1 MAQPILDRHPRLSSA
16 LRGLTNSWV
25 NSARNHAPVVARAAA
40 SVAVAHSVRTLASVE
55 ALFNASDHNG
65 LFFNASDHHGMFFS
79 WENFAEF
86 EGTSITQEIT
96 EELPDDVHSGALYAV
111 LGLSLVVLFGDVAFG
126 YKCRETKMKRA
137 ANFSELSE
145 RLSELDAKLAQEEV
159 AAATPVSLARSLSEQ
174 RLEHAKGKAMAV
186 LLRDADQQAAAT
198 VPPRTREPEPQSPE
212 EMAAEWHDFKR
223 TKLRF
228 LVLTCVLG
236 FASELL
242 LWMLAPFLPL
252 VAKNKGVSPELVGV
266 LFACH
271 PIALG
276 ISSHLAPWLMRNIE
290 PFVLLQRTLFLQA
303 IFISGFGLAGGIES
317 TVPFICCA
325 AINRFMLGLMSGINE
340 PTSQAITLRVVPT
353 HAIGFAFG
361 MIISSRF
368 TAMLIGPALGGALYT
383 AGGFPL
389 PFMVSGCI
397 YLFLGC
403 LTMYVGI
410 STPGDVS
417 PPPGDVTVW
426 TLVRVRGMPWML
438 GCIFLLWLNTMALE
452 PLYQPQLARAPYKLS
467 VLNVGL
473 VLSSATGALVLTM
486 SLSGHLSRMVDAYS
500 QQTVGFVLLI
510 TALPFLG
517 PEPGFHLDANVSLF
531 VGAVSSS
538 PMRPTRRRSPP
549 LRLRLR
555 LPAPALPRPTR
566 RRCPPL
572 RLPRPTPLP
581 TRPPSS
587 SRSTEHPRPLPPL
600 SLPFF
605 PLCPPCVR
613 VPIPPRPLSSRAA
626 RCMLRGG
633 WPHRTDPVSA
643 LPASALRCR
652 LRAARCRVGALLRQ
666 RHLCHARV
674 ALRAAPL
681 GRLGAGRARLRELHQ
696 VAGHRHGRTLRA
708 PAVLPAALPAER
720 QGHAVRGLLEPLQR
734 SLVPVLPGR
743 GHRARGPGGARGR
756 AL

>member
-174 RLEHAKGKAMAV
+174 RLEHAKGKAMAE

-486 SLSGHLSRMVDAYS
+486 SLSGHLSRMLDAYS

-555 LPAPALPRPTR
+555 LPAPA
-566 RRCPPL
+566 PP
-572 RLPRPTPLP
+572 
-581 TRPPSS
+581 PPN
-587 SRSTEHPRPLPPL
+587 T
-600 SLPFF
+600 
-605 PLCPPCVR
+605 
-613 VPIPPRPLSSRAA
+613 
-626 RCMLRGG
+626 
-633 WPHRTDPVSA
+633 
-643 LPASALRCR
+643 
-652 LRAARCRVGALLRQ
+652 
-666 RHLCHARV
+666 
-674 ALRAAPL
+674 AP
-681 GRLGAGRARLRELHQ
+681 
-696 VAGHRHGRTLRA
+696 
-708 PAVLPAALPAER
+708 
-720 QGHAVRGLLEPLQR
+720 
-734 SLVPVLPGR
+734 
-743 GHRARGPGGARGR
+743 
-756 AL
+756 

>member
-159 AAATPVSLARSLSEQ
+159 AAATPVSLARSRSEQ
-174 RLEHAKGKAMAV
+174 RLEHAKGRAMAV

-486 SLSGHLSRMVDAYS
+486 SLSGHLSRMLDAYS

-538 PMRPTRRRSPP
+538 PMRPTRRRTPP

-555 LPAPALPRPTR
+555 LPALALPPPNTAPSPSPPPSAPEPPHPPRLSTPKLLPIHRPPAPFTALVPTVLPPVPSMCTCTHPPSPSLLARSSLHASWRLASSARPSQCSACECSPMPASRSKMSR
-566 RRCPPL
+566 RRSPP
-572 RLPRPTPLP
+572 PTSPLP
-581 TRPPSS
+581 CSG
-587 SRSTEHPRPLPPL
+587 RSAGR
-600 SLPFF
+600 
-605 PLCPPCVR
+605 
-613 VPIPPRPLSSRAA
+613 SSRAPWCRTCSPSRA
-626 RCMLRGG
+626 SPSGRPSSRAHSTRSRCATCSATG
-633 WPHRTDPVSA
+633 RTPRPRRA
-643 LPASALRCR
+643 
-652 LRAARCRVGALLRQ
+652 RAA
-666 RHLCHARV
+666 
-674 ALRAAPL
+674 
-681 GRLGAGRARLRELHQ
+681 
-696 VAGHRHGRTLRA
+696 
-708 PAVLPAALPAER
+708 
-720 QGHAVRGLLEPLQR
+720 
-734 SLVPVLPGR
+734 
-743 GHRARGPGGARGR
+743 
-756 AL
+756 

>member
-1 MAQPILDRHPRLSSA
+1 MAQEFMEQNPRLSSV

-25 NSARNHAPVVARAAA
+25 NSARNQAPVVARAAA
-40 SVAVAHSVRTLASVE
+40 SVAVAHSVRALASVE
-55 ALFNASDHNG
+55 ALATFPSLLEPVRLFNASDHNG
-65 LFFNASDHHGMFFS
+65 MFFNASDHHGMFFS

-159 AAATPVSLARSLSEQ
+159 AAATPVSL
-174 RLEHAKGKAMAV
+174 EHAKGKAMAV
-186 LLRDADQQAAAT
+186 LLREADQQAAAT

-325 AINRFMLGLMSGINE
+325 AINRFMLGLMSGISE

-389 PFMVSGCI
+389 PFMISGCI

-452 PLYQPQLARAPYKLS
+452 PLYQPQLSRAPYKLS

-538 PMRPTRRRSPP
+538 PMRPTRRHSPP
-549 LRLRLR
+549 LRL
-555 LPAPALPRPTR
+555 PAPQ
-566 RRCPPL
+566 
-572 RLPRPTPLP
+572 
-581 TRPPSS
+581 PPSPLDPQAPLDPPN
-587 SRSTEHPRPLPPL
+587 TPHPLA
-600 SLPFF
+600 LPFF
-605 PLCPPCVR
+605 PMCTPY
-613 VPIPPRPLSSRAA
+613 
-626 RCMLRGG
+626 
-633 WPHRTDPVSA
+633 
-643 LPASALRCR
+643 
-652 LRAARCRVGALLRQ
+652 
-666 RHLCHARV
+666 
-674 ALRAAPL
+674 
-681 GRLGAGRARLRELHQ
+681 
-696 VAGHRHGRTLRA
+696 
-708 PAVLPAALPAER
+708 
-720 QGHAVRGLLEPLQR
+720 
-734 SLVPVLPGR
+734 
-743 GHRARGPGGARGR
+743 
-756 AL
+756 

>member
-174 RLEHAKGKAMAV
+174 RLEHAKGRAMAV

-538 PMRPTRRRSPP
+538 RMRPTRRHGPP

-555 LPAPALPRPTR
+555 LPA
-566 RRCPPL
+566 
-572 RLPRPTPLP
+572 
-581 TRPPSS
+581 
-587 SRSTEHPRPLPPL
+587 
-600 SLPFF
+600 
-605 PLCPPCVR
+605 
-613 VPIPPRPLSSRAA
+613 
-626 RCMLRGG
+626 
-633 WPHRTDPVSA
+633 RT
-643 LPASALRCR
+643 
-652 LRAARCRVGALLRQ
+652 
-666 RHLCHARV
+666 
-674 ALRAAPL
+674 AP
-681 GRLGAGRARLRELHQ
+681 
-696 VAGHRHGRTLRA
+696 
-708 PAVLPAALPAER
+708 
-720 QGHAVRGLLEPLQR
+720 
-734 SLVPVLPGR
+734 
-743 GHRARGPGGARGR
+743 
-756 AL
+756 

>member
-1 MAQPILDRHPRLSSA
+1 MAQEFMEQNPRLSSV

-25 NSARNHAPVVARAAA
+25 NSARNQAPVVARAAA
-40 SVAVAHSVRTLASVE
+40 SVAVSHSVRALASVE
-55 ALFNASDHNG
+55 ALATFPSLLEPVRLFNASDHNG
-65 LFFNASDHHGMFFS
+65 MFFNASDHHGMFFS

-126 YKCRETKMKRA
+126 YKCREIKMKRA

-159 AAATPVSLARSLSEQ
+159 AAATPVGLARTLD
-174 RLEHAKGKAMAV
+174 AKGKAMAA
-186 LLRDADQQAAAT
+186 LLRDADQRADAT
-198 VPPRTREPEPQSPE
+198 MPPRTREPAPQSPE
-212 EMAAEWHDFKR
+212 EMAAEWQDFKR
-223 TKLRF
+223 TKYRF

-361 MIISSRF
+361 LIISSRF
-368 TAMLIGPALGGALYT
+368 TAMLIGPALGGALFT

-410 STPGDVS
+410 STPGD
-417 PPPGDVTVW
+417 GE
-426 TLVRVRGMPWML
+426 
-438 GCIFLLWLNTMALE
+438 CA
-452 PLYQPQLARAPYKLS
+452 
-467 VLNVGL
+467 
-473 VLSSATGALVLTM
+473 
-486 SLSGHLSRMVDAYS
+486 
-500 QQTVGFVLLI
+500 
-510 TALPFLG
+510 
-517 PEPGFHLDANVSLF
+517 
-531 VGAVSSS
+531 
-538 PMRPTRRRSPP
+538 
-549 LRLRLR
+549 
-555 LPAPALPRPTR
+555 
-566 RRCPPL
+566 
-572 RLPRPTPLP
+572 
-581 TRPPSS
+581 
-587 SRSTEHPRPLPPL
+587 
-600 SLPFF
+600 
-605 PLCPPCVR
+605 
-613 VPIPPRPLSSRAA
+613 
-626 RCMLRGG
+626 
-633 WPHRTDPVSA
+633 
-643 LPASALRCR
+643 
-652 LRAARCRVGALLRQ
+652 
-666 RHLCHARV
+666 
-674 ALRAAPL
+674 
-681 GRLGAGRARLRELHQ
+681 
-696 VAGHRHGRTLRA
+696 
-708 PAVLPAALPAER
+708 
-720 QGHAVRGLLEPLQR
+720 
-734 SLVPVLPGR
+734 
-743 GHRARGPGGARGR
+743 
-756 AL
+756 